1 MTPLPVGAPSVA
13 APIPG
18 AVSSG
23 AAAAPALDETITGTG
38 RESWAT
44 HPRSDTAAAQSREA
58 LEIGTVLANR
68 YEIVRRIG
76 EGGMGAVYQ
85 ARDLELNRVVA
96 LKVIRPSLAKNPE
109 ILSRFKQ
116 ELILARQ
123 VTHKNVIRIY
133 DLAEFDGIKFITM
146 DFIDGRDLKSVLRA
160 NGKFEPRRAAEIIEQ
175 VCRGLEAAH
184 SEAVIHR
191 DLKPQNIMVDRS
203 GKITVMD
210 FGIARSTAVGGMTH
224 TGALIG
230 TPEYMSPEQ
239 AKGEKLDARSDL
251 FSVGIIFYEL
261 LTGDTPYKAETSMAS
276 LYKRTRERVPPPVE
290 LVPET
295 PKPLNAIAVR
305 CLEIDKEKRY
315 ASAAE
320 ILADLEVWLGPR
332 AGTRILVQSKRPWA
346 ASAGWAAAAA
356 IVVLASGAFIV
367 RERWTRTPV
376 PHKEVSLLVADFVNR
391 TGDSVFDET
400 LEPAFIIGLEGA
412 SFIHNF
418 SRTAAR
424 QQATHLRPGATALD
438 EPVTRMIAT
447 REGIDVIVLG
457 SIDKKDNQ
465 YAIQVK
471 ALDGITGNPISAKS
485 RWAEKSEVLPAIG
498 KLAADLR
505 GSLGDT
511 TPESIKLS
519 AQETFTANSL
529 EAAHEYAEAQNLMW
543 DGKWEEALP
552 HYEQATKL
560 DSEMGRAYAGYA
572 VASLN
577 LGRRSDADKY
587 FRESLTH
594 IDRMTDREKYRTRGS
609 YFIMR
614 SEPAK
619 AIEEYSALLKAYP
632 YDDAGHSNL
641 AISYFYS
648 RDMQKAV
655 EEGRRDVEN
664 NPRGTMQRTNLA
676 LYEAYAGN
684 FQKAVREAQE
694 VLKRNPKSV
703 SPLGVLAL
711 GYLGDGKTAEA
722 MAVYEKMR
730 PLSAR
735 GASSS
740 ATGLADVAMWE
751 GRLKDAHDI
760 LDKGIASDEAAKSS
774 DAAAIKLNYVAYLY
788 LTEGDGKRAV
798 AAAERAVT
806 SSRDPMIL
814 YGAGHIAAEA
824 GQTRKALSL
833 SSELASKPSLD
844 FRSYAHL
851 LLGEAD
857 LKNGD
862 AANALNKFQE
872 AKRLAD
878 SWLAHLDLGRAYL
891 AMGAFSEASSEF
903 DICMK
908 RRGEAA
914 AIFLDDVPSY
924 HLYAPVLY
932 YQGLANEGLKS
943 ADAAQYFKQFLA
955 IKAKG
960 AGDPMIAGARS
971 HVGSN

>member
-1 MTPLPVGAPSVA
+1 MTPLPVGAPGTASPALGVS
-13 APIPG
+13 
-18 AVSSG
+18 SSG
-23 AAAAPALDETITGTG
+23 AAATPAMDETITGIG
-38 RESWAT
+38 RENWTTRARWN
-44 HPRSDTAAAQSREA
+44 PAARQSPEA

-68 YEIVRRIG
+68 YEIVRMIG

-85 ARDLELNRVVA
+85 ARDLQLNRVVA
-96 LKVIRPSLAKNPE
+96 LKVIRPDLAKDPE
-109 ILSRFKQ
+109 IVNRFKQ

-133 DLAEFDGIKFITM
+133 DLAEFDGLKFITM
-146 DFIDGRDLKSVLRA
+146 DFIDGQDLKTVLRA

-191 DLKPQNIMVDRS
+191 DLKPQNIMMDRS
-203 GKITVMD
+203 GRITVMD
-210 FGIARSTAVGGMTH
+210 FGIARSTAPGGTY
-224 TGALIG
+224 TGTLVG

-239 AKGEKLDARSDL
+239 AKGEELDARSDL
-251 FSVGIIFYEL
+251 FSLGIIFYEL
-261 LTGDTPYKAETSMAS
+261 LTGDTPYKADTSMAS
-276 LYKRTRERVPPPVE
+276 LYKRTREKVPPPIE

-295 PKPLNAIAVR
+295 PKPLNAIVVR
-305 CLEIDKEKRY
+305 CLEIDKNKRY
-315 ASAAE
+315 ASATE
-320 ILADLEVWLGPR
+320 ILTDLELWLGPR
-332 AGTRILVQSKRPWA
+332 AGTRIVVANKRPWA
-346 ASAGWAAAAA
+346 AGAKWAAAGATVILAA
-356 IVVLASGAFIV
+356 GAFIV
-367 RERWTRTPV
+367 RQRWARTPV
-376 PHKEVSLLVADFVNR
+376 PHKEVSLLVADFANR

-412 SFIHNF
+412 SFIQSF
-418 SRTAAR
+418 SRSAAR
-424 QQATHLRPGATALD
+424 QEAAHLKPGATALD

-457 SIDKKDNQ
+457 SIDKKNNQ

-471 ALDGITGNPISAKS
+471 AVDGITGNPISAKS
-485 RWAEKSEVLPAIG
+485 RSAEKSEVLPAIG
-498 KLAADLR
+498 RLAADLR

-529 EAAHEYAEAQNLMW
+529 EAAHEYAEAQNLLW
-543 DGKWEEALP
+543 DGKWEESLP

-560 DSEMGRAYAGYA
+560 DPDMGRAYAGYA
-572 VASLN
+572 VASMN
-577 LGRRSDADKY
+577 LGRRGDADKY
-587 FRESLTH
+587 FRQALTH
-594 IDRMTDREKYRTRGS
+594 IDRMTDREKYRTRGG
-609 YFIMR
+609 YFLLR
-614 SEPAK
+614 GESAK
-619 AIEEYSALLKAYP
+619 AIEEYSALLMAYP
-632 YDDAGHSNL
+632 YDDAGHSDL
-641 AISYFYS
+641 AISYFFS

-664 NPRGTMQRTNLA
+664 NPRGTMQRTNLV

-684 FQKAVREAQE
+684 FQNAVKEAQE

-703 SPLGVLAL
+703 SALGALAL
-711 GYLGDGKTAEA
+711 GHLGDGRAAEA
-722 MAVYEKMR
+722 TAVYVKMR

-740 ATGLADVAMWE
+740 ATGLADVALWE
-751 GRLKDAHDI
+751 GRLKDARDI
-760 LDKGIASDEAAKSS
+760 LDKGIAGDEAAKNG
-774 DAAAIKLNYVAYLY
+774 DAAAIKLNYLAYLY
-788 LTEGDGKRAV
+788 LMEGDSKRAQ
-798 AAAERAVT
+798 AAMDKALT
-806 SSRDPMIL
+806 LSRDPVIL

-824 GQTRKALSL
+824 GQPGKAATL
-833 SSELASKPSLD
+833 SSELTSKPSSD
-844 FRSYAHL
+844 FRSYANL

-862 AANALNKFQE
+862 TANALNKFQE

-878 SWLAHLDLGRAYL
+878 SWLAHFDLGRAYL

-903 DICMK
+903 DVCMK

-932 YQGLANEGLKS
+932 YQGLAHEGLKS
-943 ADAAQYFKQFLA
+943 PDAAQYFKQFLA

-960 AGDPMIAGARS
+960 AGDPMIADARRRL
-971 HVGSN
+971 GLN